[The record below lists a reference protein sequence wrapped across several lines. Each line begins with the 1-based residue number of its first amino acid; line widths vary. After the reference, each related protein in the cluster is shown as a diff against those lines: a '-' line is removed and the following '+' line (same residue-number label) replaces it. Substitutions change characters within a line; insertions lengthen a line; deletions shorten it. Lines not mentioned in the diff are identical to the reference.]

1 VANAASRMFQADDEL
16 IVRFAAR
23 RNLLTNQESVSD
35 TLFAACVI
43 DAKGTCAVSA
53 HATGP
58 AVLQQNK
65 GSERKA
71 CGDEYGHRNCR
82 PPFYK

>member
-1 VANAASRMFQADDEL
+1 MFQADDEL

-43 DAKGTCAVSA
+43 DAKDAREFSPRDIRA
-53 HATGP
+53 I
-58 AVLQQNK
+58 
-65 GSERKA
+65 
-71 CGDEYGHRNCR
+71 
-82 PPFYK
+82 